1 MFRRP
6 MSRLR
11 LWVGGLLLTWESQ
24 LPQNKAVFL
33 CFLLSV
39 CKVTTFLLHHKH
51 FPLFSLKINDL
62 STKYAPF
69 HATITIINTLAPQKP
84 PHTPQHTPQHTAA
97 STPIE
102 AARGCTFR
110 VVLISLK

>member
-6 MSRLR
+6 NLLQQTR
-11 LWVGGLLLTWESQ
+11 VGGLLLTWEH
-24 LPQNKAVFL
+24 LPPQNKAGFL

-62 STKYAPF
+62 STKYAPI

-84 PHTPQHTPQHTAA
+84 PHTPQHTAA